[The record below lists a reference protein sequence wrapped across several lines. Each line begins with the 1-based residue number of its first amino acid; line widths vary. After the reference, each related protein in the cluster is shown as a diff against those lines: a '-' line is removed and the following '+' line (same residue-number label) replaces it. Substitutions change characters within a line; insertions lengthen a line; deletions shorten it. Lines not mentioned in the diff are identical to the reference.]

1 MYAFSA
7 SKKFLEIILKI
18 VEFTSEDP
26 NRKLEFGQLGPEV
39 VPDGKQ
45 KKKR

>member
-1 MYAFSA
+1 MYAVST
-7 SKKFLEIILKI
+7 SKKLLERFFTI

-26 NRKLEFGQLGPEV
+26 NRKLVFGQLGPEV
-39 VPDGKQ
+39 GPDGKQ